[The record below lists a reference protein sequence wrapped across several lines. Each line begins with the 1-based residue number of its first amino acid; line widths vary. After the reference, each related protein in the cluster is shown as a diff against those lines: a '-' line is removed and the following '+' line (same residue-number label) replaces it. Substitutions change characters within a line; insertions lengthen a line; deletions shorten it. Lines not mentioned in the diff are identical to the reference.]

1 MPETTCPPGLGAPVR
16 GARPRSPGSPDPSRP
31 AVLIVA
37 FGTSTR
43 ASLTFSFLER
53 ELRRELSGHEIRWA
67 YASETVRRRV
77 NASRPPEDR
86 LQGVPEALAGL
97 RSHGFTRAVVQPL
110 YVVPGE
116 MYDQLLD
123 TVAGFPGVHLEVGG
137 TLLHRW
143 ESLHLL
149 LGAVARDFL
158 PPDEGCNVLV
168 AHGTP
173 TTASGANL
181 AYLGLE
187 RALARSHPN
196 ALLGTVEGLIPPEET
211 LAAARAHPGDRVR
224 FIPFMVVA
232 GDHIMND
239 VLGEDGGRSW
249 RSEMEAAGKHVDVP
263 TIRYGGQELYRGL
276 GFLPETAFVLLD
288 EIRRAMGRL

>member
-1 MPETTCPPGLGAPVR
+1 MPDTRSFPPPPIR
-16 GARPRSPGSPDPSRP
+16 GGRSRHRVDRSLP
-31 AVLIVA
+31 AVLVVA

-43 ASLTFSFLER
+43 ASVTFASVADVLAR
-53 ELRRELSGHEIRWA
+53 ELPHHEIQWA
-67 YASETVRRRV
+67 YASNAIRLKL
-77 NASRPPEDR
+77 NASRPPQDR
-86 LQGVPEALAGL
+86 LSSVPEALAEL
-97 RSHGFTRAVVQPL
+97 RARGFTRVAVQPL
-110 YVVPGE
+110 YVVPGD
-116 MYDQLLD
+116 MYGRLLD
-123 TVAGFPGVHLEVGG
+123 TAAGFPGLHLEVAG

-143 ESLHLL
+143 RNVHRLL
-149 LGAVARDFL
+149 DAVARDFL
-158 PPDEGCNVLV
+158 PSDEGFNVLV

-173 TTASGANL
+173 SAASAANIV
-181 AYLGLE
+181 YLGLQQ
-187 RALARSHPN
+187 ALARRHPN
-196 ALLGTVEGLIPPEET
+196 ARLGMVEGLVRPEET
-211 LAAARAHPGDRVR
+211 LEAARAHPGRRVR

-263 TIRYGGQELYRGL
+263 TIRYGGQQLYRGL

>member
-1 MPETTCPPGLGAPVR
+1 MPEATCPPGLAAPVR
-16 GARPRSPGSPDPSRP
+16 GARPRSTGNADPSRP

-43 ASLTFSFLER
+43 ASLTFSFLEK
-53 ELRRELSGHEIRWA
+53 ELRRELPGHEIRWA
-67 YASETVRRRV
+67 YASETIRRKL
-77 NASRPPEDR
+77 NASRPPEHR
-86 LQGVPEALAGL
+86 LPSVPEALAEL
-97 RSHGFTRAVVQPL
+97 RARGFTRAVIQPL

-116 MYDQLLD
+116 MYDRLLE
-123 TVAGFPGVHLEVGG
+123 TVAGFPGFHLEVGG

-143 ESLHLL
+143 ESLHML

-158 PPDEGCNVLV
+158 APGEGCNVLV

-196 ALLGTVEGLIPPEET
+196 ALLGMVEGLIPPEET
-211 LAAARAHPGDRVR
+211 LAAARAHPGERVR

-239 VLGEDGGRSW
+239 VMGEDGERSW
-249 RSEMEAAGKHVDVP
+249 RSELEAAGKRVDVP
-263 TIRYGGQELYRGL
+263 TVRYGGQELYRGL
-276 GFLPETAFVLLD
+276 GFLAETAFVLLD
-288 EIRRAMGRL
+288 EIRRAMDRL